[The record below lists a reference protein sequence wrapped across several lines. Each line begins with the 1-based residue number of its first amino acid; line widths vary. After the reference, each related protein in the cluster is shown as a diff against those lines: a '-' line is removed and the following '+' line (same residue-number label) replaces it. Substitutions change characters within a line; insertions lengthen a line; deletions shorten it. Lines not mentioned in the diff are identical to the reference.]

1 MTSELFNYGLKI
13 TAIGMG
19 IVFVT
24 LYLMQ
29 LLLTALGAVVTATAK
44 ESKIAHILIDEPE
57 TATEA
62 WVEVPESLPLTSPT
76 PEISFGV
83 MIAISAALA
92 AAMGS
97 RPVNIVNIRRDQVVS
112 SLWQQAGRS
121 GNPERQ
127 HN

>member
-29 LLLTALGAVVTATAK
+29 LLLTVLGTVVNATAK
-44 ESKIAHILIDEPE
+44 KSKIAHVLTNEPE

-62 WVEVPESLPLTSPT
+62 GVEVAEYVPETSPT

-97 RPVNIVNIRRDQVVS
+97 RPVNIVSIRRDQVVS

>member
-1 MTSELFNYGLKI
+1 MTSELFNYGLKV

-19 IVFVT
+19 IVFVA

-29 LLLTALGAVVTATAK
+29 LLLIGLGRIAGAVAK
-44 ESKIAHILIDEPE
+44 ENKIAHVVSFESESSVEPLPVQDEA
-57 TATEA
+57 ATPA
-62 WVEVPESLPLTSPT
+62 MPTQEVN
-76 PEISFGV
+76 FGV

-97 RPVNIVNIRRDQVVS
+97 RPVNIVSIRKDHAVG
-112 SLWQQAGRS
+112 SLWQQASRS
-121 GNPERQ
+121 ENAERQ